1 MEDNTFNL
9 TFNDQKQVL
18 IRLMKY
24 TLPFRKT
31 LLAGFLMLII
41 STVAGVATPYI
52 VMIFIDEYLTPG
64 VFPESDI
71 TWLIIIF
78 FLVQAVGAVTTYMQI
93 YLFQYLAFRV
103 IQQLRI
109 DAFSKIGR
117 LGMRYF
123 DKVPG
128 GSVVSR
134 LTNDTEAIV
143 EMFIGVLA
151 SFLMAFFMVI
161 SSFIMMFVLD
171 FKLALFALI
180 FMPVIVLILAVYRR
194 YSANFFS
201 HARQLLSDLNAKL
214 AEGIEGMKIIQ
225 VFNQEKRLRNEF
237 EQINEMHY
245 RYNMKN
251 VKLDGL
257 LLRPAISMIS
267 VLAIALILSYFG
279 LLSFGGTVT
288 AGVVFA
294 FLQYMERFFEPINQV
309 SQNLNIF
316 QQALVSASRVFAL
329 IDDGRT
335 EPAQNGNEDYGITAG
350 RVEFRNVTFSY
361 DGKVDVLKDISFTAE
376 PGQTVALVGHTGSGK
391 SSIIN
396 LFMRFYEFERGEIL
410 IDGQSIKEIPKL
422 EMKEKIGLVLQDPFI
437 FYGTVESNIKL
448 YHPTM
453 TFEQVKEAAKFVR
466 ADRFIQKLPGD
477 YGHKVIEKGSAF
489 SSGERQLI
497 AFARTMAMDP
507 KILILDEATANIDS
521 ETEEEIQKSLE
532 RMQQG
537 RTTLAIAHRLSTI
550 QNADQIIVLNRG
562 EIAERG
568 THDELIG
575 TGGIYHKMYQLQN
588 GQGEMS

>member
-1 MEDNTFNL
+1 MESNTFNL
-9 TFNDQKQVL
+9 SFNDQKQVL
-18 IRLMKY
+18 LRLMRY
-24 TLPFRKT
+24 TLPFKMT
-31 LLAGFLMLII
+31 LALGFLMLII

-78 FLVQAVGAVTTYMQI
+78 FLVQVVGAITTYMQI
-93 YLFQYLAFRV
+93 YLFQYLAFKV

-109 DAFSKIGR
+109 DAFEKIGG
-117 LGMRYF
+117 LGMNYF

-128 GSVVSR
+128 GSIVSR

-151 SFLMAFFMVI
+151 TFLMAFFMVI

-171 FKLALFALI
+171 FKLALLALI
-180 FMPVIVLILAVYRR
+180 FMPVIVLILAVYRK

-225 VFNQEKRLRNEF
+225 VFNQENRLGKEF
-237 EQINEMHY
+237 EEINEMHY
-245 RYNMKN
+245 KYNMKN

-279 LLSFGGTVT
+279 MLSFEGGVT
-288 AGVVFA
+288 AGVIFA

-316 QQALVSASRVFAL
+316 QQALVSASRVFTL

-335 EPAQNGNEDYGITAG
+335 EPVQYEDENHAITDG
-350 RVEFRNVTFSY
+350 KVEFKNVTFSY

-396 LFMRFYEFERGEIL
+396 LFMRFYEFDSGEIL
-410 IDGQSIKEIPKL
+410 IDGQSIKKIPKK
-422 EMKEKIGLVLQDPFI
+422 EMKEKVGLVLQDPFI
-437 FYGTVESNIKL
+437 FFGTVESNIRL

-453 TFEQVKEAAKFVR
+453 TYEQVKDAGKFVR
-466 ADRFIQKLPGD
+466 ADKFIQKLPGG
-477 YGHKVIEKGSAF
+477 YSHKVIEKGSAF

-532 RMQQG
+532 KMRKG

-550 QNADQIIVLNRG
+550 QDADQIIVLNRG
-562 EIAERG
+562 AIAERG
-568 THDELIG
+568 THDALIKQR
-575 TGGIYHKMYQLQN
+575 GIYHKMYQLQN
-588 GQGEMS
+588 GLG